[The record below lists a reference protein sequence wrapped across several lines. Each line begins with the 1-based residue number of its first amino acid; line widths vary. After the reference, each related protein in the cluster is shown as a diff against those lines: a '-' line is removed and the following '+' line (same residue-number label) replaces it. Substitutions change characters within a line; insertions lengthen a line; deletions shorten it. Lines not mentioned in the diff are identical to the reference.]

1 MKKIKVKSEKPI
13 KAKGW
18 VVLGKTDV
26 FDWYVMNVFVSGS
39 FINPYHSAKA
49 YKETTDE
56 KWPWLFQM
64 KLKPCLLI
72 F

>member
-1 MKKIKVKSEKPI
+1 MKKIKVKPI
-13 KAKGW
+13 KVKGW

-26 FDWYVMNVFVSGS
+26 FDWYVMNVFVLGS
-39 FINPYHSAKA
+39 FINPYRSAKA
-49 YKETTDE
+49 YKETMDDN
-56 KWPWLFQM
+56 WPGLFKM